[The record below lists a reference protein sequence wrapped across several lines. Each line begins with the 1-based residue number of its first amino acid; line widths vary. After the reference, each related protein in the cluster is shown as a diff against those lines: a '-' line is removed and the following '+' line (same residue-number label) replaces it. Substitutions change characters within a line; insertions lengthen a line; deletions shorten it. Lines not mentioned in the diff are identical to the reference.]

1 MELKERLEIFKEEL
15 DLITKKDVRDFTKA
29 VLEAAPDYIFED
41 CPSSSSGRYHP
52 IDELGPDGNNL
63 HVRKV
68 FAVAYE
74 LSRGLDCEHNRDEIC
89 AAALLHDILKQGIEK
104 SGHTVKNHPKLA
116 ADLIAEVYK
125 NKFKDKIDRN
135 SVVIIYNAIRHH
147 YGPWTEK
154 SELKP
159 LSKYTPEELCL
170 YISDYISSKRFV
182 KVDYLKRN
190 GLGFVKVNKEED
202 KKCQEN

>member
-1 MELKERLEIFKEEL
+1 MELKDRIDLFKAEL
-15 DLITKKDVRDFTKA
+15 NLIVKKDVRDFTKA

-52 IDELGPDGNNL
+52 IDELGSDGNNI

-89 AAALLHDILKQGIEK
+89 AAALLHDIMKQGVER
-104 SGHTVKNHPKLA
+104 SGHTVRNHPQLA
-116 ADLIAEVYK
+116 ADLIAKVYK
-125 NKFKDKIDRN
+125 EKFKDKINRD
-135 SVVIIYNAIRHH
+135 SVIIIYNAIRYH

-154 SELKP
+154 NVRKSLKEYS
-159 LSKYTPEELCL
+159 LEELCL
-170 YISDYISSKRFV
+170 YISDYVASKRFI
-182 KVDYLKRN
+182 KVDYLRRD
-190 GLGFVKVNKEED
+190 GLGFAEMD
-202 KKCQEN
+202 KKGDK

>member
-1 MELKERLEIFKEEL
+1 MELKDRIDLFKQEL
-15 DLITKKDVRDFTKA
+15 GLIAKKDVRDFIKA

-52 IDELGPDGNNL
+52 IDELGSDGNNI

-89 AAALLHDILKQGIEK
+89 AAALLHDILKQGMEK
-104 SGHTVKNHPKLA
+104 SGHTVRNHPQLA

-125 NKFKDKIDRN
+125 TKFKDKIDRN
-135 SVVIIYNAIRHH
+135 SVVIIYNAVRHH

-154 SELKP
+154 SVRKSLKDYS
-159 LSKYTPEELCL
+159 LEELCL

-182 KVDYLKRN
+182 KVDYLRRD
-190 GLGFVKVNKEED
+190 GAGFVEMDKKEE
-202 KKCQEN
+202 K

>member
-1 MELKERLEIFKEEL
+1 MELKGRLELFKEEL
-15 DLITKKDVRDFTKA
+15 NLIAKKDVRDFTKA

-52 IDELGPDGNNL
+52 IDELGPDGNNI

-74 LSRGLDCEHNRDEIC
+74 LSRGLDCENNRDEIC
-89 AAALLHDILKQGIEK
+89 AAALLHDIVKQGVAK
-104 SGHTVKNHPKLA
+104 SGHTVRNHPQLA

-125 NKFKDKIDRN
+125 DKFKDKIDRN
-135 SVVIIYNAIRHH
+135 SVVIIYNAIKYH

-154 SELKP
+154 SMKKSLKEYS
-159 LSKYTPEELCL
+159 LEELCL
-170 YISDYISSKRFV
+170 YVSDYISSKRFI

-190 GLGFVKVNKEED
+190 GLGFVEMDKKED
-202 KKCQEN
+202 KECQEN